1 MLINKRKV
9 NCMIVAEVVEV
20 LMVVVVVVKLEID
33 TGFNKLYR

>member
-1 MLINKRKV
+1 
-9 NCMIVAEVVEV
+9 MIVAEVVEV